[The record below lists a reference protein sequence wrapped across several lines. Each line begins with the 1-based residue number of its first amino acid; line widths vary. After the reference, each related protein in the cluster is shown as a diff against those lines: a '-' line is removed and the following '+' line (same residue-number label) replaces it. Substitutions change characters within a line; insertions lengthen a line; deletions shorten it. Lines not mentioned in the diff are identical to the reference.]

1 MAALAALAALAE
13 APLTP
18 NRGVYICAPTGSSGF
33 AQSSLTPNRGV
44 YIYAPLT
51 QAPLRPRPGAAHH
64 SAQQFS
70 NSRAWV
76 SLHG

>member
-1 MAALAALAALAE
+1 MGALAALAALAE
-13 APLTP
+13 GP
-18 NRGVYICAPTGSSGF
+18 
-33 AQSSLTPNRGV
+33 LTPNRGV

-51 QAPLRPRPGAAHH
+51 QAPLWPRPGAAHH

-70 NSRAWV
+70 NSTAWV